1 LRAAARLRADRRRH
15 EKRDGGD
22 RRPRW
27 PHRHTSPLLT
37 DTPRQLSHHSSSV
50 SLKLHSFKNAI
61 EQACHVAV
69 QRGFT
74 VAIAIPGGCAGPEH
88 IL

>member
-1 LRAAARLRADRRRH
+1 MIL
-15 EKRDGGD
+15 
-22 RRPRW
+22 
-27 PHRHTSPLLT
+27 
-37 DTPRQLSHHSSSV
+37 QSV

-74 VAIAIPGGCAGPEH
+74 VAITIPGGCAGPEH